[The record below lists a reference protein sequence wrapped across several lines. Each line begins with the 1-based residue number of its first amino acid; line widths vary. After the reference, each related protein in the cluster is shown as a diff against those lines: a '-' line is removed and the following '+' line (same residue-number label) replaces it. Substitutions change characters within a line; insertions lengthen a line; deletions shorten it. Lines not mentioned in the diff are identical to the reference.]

1 MRSAVSNAK
10 PISARI
16 PLVYPKPLVVLA
28 FESSAD
34 DSSASIVSCPSP
46 ASPLDPSIGTNH
58 RLLSLSTLS
67 QHSLNSIYGG
77 IHPLEA
83 QVAHSTNIPR
93 ALTLCLQD
101 AKQTHGLTWDDIDA
115 VAYTR
120 GPGMRGCLSV
130 GEGAARGLAAGLGKK
145 LVGVHHMQAHA
156 LTPLLTSG
164 SSSPKFPFLILLL
177 SGGHTQL
184 VLAEG
189 LFKFKILLDTLDSKI
204 GDVFEKSARLLSLP
218 SSALKAPGAIL
229 EHYAFLPALAPYDTH
244 PLPPNLLPIP
254 LTTGKTKNIL
264 AWSFAG
270 MFASFQTAIEDA
282 KTKHCHREWAE
293 PDRRAFARLIQSAI
307 TTHLLTKLAQR
318 IAFLPSDVREQLG
331 GIVISGGVASNAYIR
346 SQLHEFVKRENGP
359 FPFPSSPET
368 RKIFYPPLHLC
379 TDNAAMIAHTALI
392 RLQTGLKSDPD
403 NLKLRAKW
411 SLEDMYDDV
420 LDEAYSFKGAREI
433 GMGL

>member
-1 MRSAVSNAK
+1 MHPSRFMRSAVSNAK

-16 PLVYPKPLVVLA
+16 PLLYPKPLVVLA

-58 RLLSLSTLS
+58 RLLSISTLS

-145 LVGVHHMQAHA
+145 LVGIHHMQAHA

-189 LFKFKILLDTLDSKI
+189 F
-204 GDVFEKSARLLSLP
+204 DVFEKSARLLSLP
-218 SSALKAPGAIL
+218 SSTLKAPAAVL
-229 EHYAFLPALAPYDTH
+229 EHYASLPPLAPYDTH

-254 LTTGKTKNIL
+254 LTTGKGKNIL

-270 MFASFQTAIEDA
+270 MLASFQTAIEQA
-282 KTKHCHREWAE
+282 KTKHCRREWAE
-293 PDRRAFARLIQSAI
+293 PDRRAFAHLIQSAL
-307 TTHLLTKLAQR
+307 TTHLLTKLSQR
-318 IAFLPSDVREQLG
+318 IALLPSNVREQLG

-359 FPFPSSPET
+359 FPAPNAPET
-368 RKIFYPPLHLC
+368 KKIFYPPLHLC

-420 LDEAYSFKGAREI
+420 PEEAYSFKGAREI
-433 GMGL
+433 NMGL

>member
-1 MRSAVSNAK
+1 MHPSRFMRSAVSNAK

-16 PLVYPKPLVVLA
+16 PLLYPKPLVVLA

-46 ASPLDPSIGTNH
+46 ASSLDPSIGTNH
-58 RLLSLSTLS
+58 RLLSISTLS

-130 GEGAARGLAAGLGKK
+130 GEGAARGLAAGLGKN
-145 LVGVHHMQAHA
+145 
-156 LTPLLTSG
+156 
-164 SSSPKFPFLILLL
+164 
-177 SGGHTQL
+177 
-184 VLAEG
+184 
-189 LFKFKILLDTLDSKI
+189 
-204 GDVFEKSARLLSLP
+204 DVFEKSARLLSLP
-218 SSALKAPGAIL
+218 SSTLKAPAAVL
-229 EHYAFLPALAPYDTH
+229 EHYASLPPLAPYDTH

-254 LTTGKTKNIL
+254 LTTGKGKNIL

-270 MFASFQTAIEDA
+270 MLASFQTAIEQA
-282 KTKHCHREWAE
+282 KTKHCRREWAE
-293 PDRRAFARLIQSAI
+293 PDRRAFAHLIQSAL
-307 TTHLLTKLAQR
+307 TTHLLTKLSQR
-318 IAFLPSDVREQLG
+318 IALLPSNVREQLG

-359 FPFPSSPET
+359 FPAPNAPET
-368 RKIFYPPLHLC
+368 KKIFYPPLHLC

-420 LDEAYSFKGAREI
+420 PEEAYSFKGAREI
-433 GMGL
+433 NMGL

>member
-1 MRSAVSNAK
+1 MHPSRFMRSAVSNAK

-46 ASPLDPSIGTNH
+46 ASPYDQSIGTNH

-83 QVAHSTNIPR
+83 QVAHSTNVPR

-145 LVGVHHMQAHA
+145 LQAHA

-164 SSSPKFPFLILLL
+164 SPSPKFPFLILLL

-189 LFKFKILLDTLDSKI
+189 L
-204 GDVFEKSARLLSLP
+204 DVFEKSARLLSLP
-218 SSALKAPGAIL
+218 SSTLKAPGAIL
-229 EHYAFLPALAPYDTH
+229 EHYASLPPLAPYDTH

-254 LTTGKTKNIL
+254 LTTGDSKNIL

-270 MFASFQTAIEDA
+270 MFASFQTAIEQA
-282 KTKHCHREWAE
+282 KRCRAWDE
-293 PDRRAFARLIQSAI
+293 PDRRAFAHLIQTAL

-318 IAFLPSDVREQLG
+318 IALLPSDVREQLG
-331 GIVISGGVASNAYIR
+331 GIVVSGGVASNAYIR
-346 SQLHEFVKRENGP
+346 SQLDEFVKRQNGP
-359 FPFPSSPET
+359 FPAPSSPET

-420 LDEAYSFKGAREI
+420 PDEAYSFKGAREI

>member
-16 PLVYPKPLVVLA
+16 PLLYPKPLVVLA

-101 AKQTHGLTWDDIDA
+101 AKQTNGLTWDDIDA

-164 SSSPKFPFLILLL
+164 TSSPKFPFLILLL

-218 SSALKAPGAIL
+218 SSTLKAPGAIL
-229 EHYAFLPALAPYDTH
+229 EYYASLPPLTPYDTH

-270 MFASFQTAIEDA
+270 MFASFQTAIEHA
-282 KTKHCHREWAE
+282 KRCRAWDE
-293 PDRRAFARLIQSAI
+293 PDRRAFAHLIQTAL

-318 IAFLPSDVREQLG
+318 IALLPSDVREQLG

-346 SQLHEFVKRENGP
+346 SQLDEFVKREKNGP
-359 FPFPSSPET
+359 FPVPSSPET

-392 RLQTGLKSDPD
+392 RLQTGLKTDPD

-420 LDEAYSFKGAREI
+420 PDEAYSFKGAREM